1 MLFEERKLLY
11 IAFHIC
17 FLRIESDIYVSFFFY
32 FRICLSNLSVITIF
46 EKMSKKD
53 FLSVPTPGGLA
64 PLNPNPVAMGT
75 ASATGNY
82 LSDICNFKVLCIF
95 KILHF
100 CLVLYK

>member
-1 MLFEERKLLY
+1 
-11 IAFHIC
+11 
-17 FLRIESDIYVSFFFY
+17 
-32 FRICLSNLSVITIF
+32 
-46 EKMSKKD
+46 MSKKD

-64 PLNPNPVAMGT
+64 PLNPNPIAMGT

-100 CLVLYK
+100 LRYSATYYRQLSEGRKFLTPGQILG